1 MVSGFPLAATDG
13 FPRAPDDA
21 GAEELPAGGLD
32 ELLPLDP
39 LLHAAALRARTES
52 PAARTIRF
60 MLDIPPLSECIR
72 CPDVPRELCRT
83 AAAASPR
90 DARPSRGDR
99 VRCPGRSGLPV
110 LNSISSIMY
119 NMGESVAGRQ
129 VTSWKP

>member
-13 FPRAPDDA
+13 FPSAPDDA
-21 GAEELPAGGLD
+21 GAVELPAGGLD

-60 MLDIPPLSECIR
+60 MLDIPPLSECLR
-72 CPDVPRELCRT
+72 CPDVPHELRHT

-90 DARPSRGDR
+90 DERPIAIGSGARDGAAYHPSTQFPRL
-99 VRCPGRSGLPV
+99 CIIWRS
-110 LNSISSIMY
+110 
-119 NMGESVAGRQ
+119 E
-129 VTSWKP
+129 